1 MPDKPKM
8 TFLGISNGSSK
19 SIWVLDMIHQD
30 EGFSEPR
37 LLASQPLLKVVV
49 GCFVLLY
56 WNTVCLVLGCFY
68 LFISFVLM
76 LFDVKSTNHLIFPPQ
91 KKVVSPPLWRS
102 QWIYQ
107 KFWVNR
113 FLLLS
118 QNMDYSIFQSY
129 GKRFWVLGGFLFF
142 SFVKQHPRYP
152 RWGVW
157 TVLNE

>member
-56 WNTVCLVLGCFY
+56 RNTVCLVLGCFLFIY
-68 LFISFVLM
+68 LFCANAF
-76 LFDVKSTNHLIFPPQ
+76 
-91 KKVVSPPLWRS
+91 
-102 QWIYQ
+102 
-107 KFWVNR
+107 
-113 FLLLS
+113 
-118 QNMDYSIFQSY
+118 
-129 GKRFWVLGGFLFF
+129 
-142 SFVKQHPRYP
+142 
-152 RWGVW
+152 
-157 TVLNE
+157 